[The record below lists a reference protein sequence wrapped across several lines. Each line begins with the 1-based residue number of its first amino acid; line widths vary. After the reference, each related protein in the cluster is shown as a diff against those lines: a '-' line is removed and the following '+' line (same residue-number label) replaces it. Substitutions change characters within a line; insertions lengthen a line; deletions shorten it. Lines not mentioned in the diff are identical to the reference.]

1 MSDTDIA
8 RDMDRRGFGNRQIA
22 DKLGR
27 TIDAVRKKLR
37 TLRPRDINRA
47 WEIDFVSG
55 ESELEA
61 AKRALAKDVALA
73 KAEHSTAPLYKG
85 GWPE

>member
-1 MSDTDIA
+1 MSDVDIC

-37 TLRPRDINRA
+37 TIRKRDDNYA
-47 WEIDFVSG
+47 WEVDFVSG
-55 ESELEA
+55 ESELDA
-61 AKRALAKDVALA
+61 ARRALAKDIALA
-73 KAEHSTAPLYKG
+73 KAERATSPLYKG